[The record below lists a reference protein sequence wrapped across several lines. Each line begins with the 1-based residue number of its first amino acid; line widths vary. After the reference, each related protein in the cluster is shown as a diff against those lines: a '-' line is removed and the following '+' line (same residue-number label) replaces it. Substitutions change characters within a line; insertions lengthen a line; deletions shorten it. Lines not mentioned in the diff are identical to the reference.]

1 MLSQRFE
8 DRMTATAAAPP
19 LLSCRNVGKSFGA
32 LSAVNDLSFEVG
44 IGEVLGIGGPN
55 GAGKTTLFELISGL
69 NPASRGTIVLSG
81 RDITRLTPEQ
91 ICHAGVARTFQL
103 NAGFDSLTAREN
115 VLVGAYFG
123 RENRILPSFRV
134 GSEANEAADEAMAL
148 VGIEASANRI
158 TGKLP
163 VLERKLLMMAS
174 AVATRPKLLLM
185 DEPVGGLTAKET
197 DRVMQAVRTIKA
209 SGVTIILIE
218 HVMRFLVQLSDRV
231 MVMHHGEK
239 IFEGLP
245 GNLVNDRTVVDVYL
259 GQGASD
265 RLRSFMQEKVHAHG

>member
-1 MLSQRFE
+1 
-8 DRMTATAAAPP
+8 MTATAAAPP

-32 LSAVNDLSFEVG
+32 LAAVDDLSFEVG

-69 NPASRGTIVLSG
+69 NPASRGSILLAG

-134 GSEANEAADEAMAL
+134 GKDANEAADEAMAL

-174 AVATRPKLLLM
+174 AMATKPKLLLM

-197 DRVMQAVRTIKA
+197 DRVMQAVRTIRA

-265 RLRSFMQEKVHAHG
+265 RLRSFMQVRAHG

>member
-1 MLSQRFE
+1 
-8 DRMTATAAAPP
+8 MTATAAAPL

-32 LSAVNDLSFEVG
+32 LAAVNDLSFEVG
-44 IGEVLGIGGPN
+44 VGEILGIGGPN

-69 NPASRGTIVLSG
+69 NPASRGTILLSG
-81 RDITRLTPEQ
+81 QDITRLTPEE

-123 RENRILPSFRV
+123 RANRILPSFRI
-134 GSEANEAADEAMAL
+134 GREANAAADEAMAL
-148 VGIEASANRI
+148 VGMEESANRI

-174 AVATRPKLLLM
+174 AIATKPKLLLL
-185 DEPVGGLTAKET
+185 DEPVGGLTAKEI

-231 MVMHHGEK
+231 MIMHHGEK

-245 GNLVNDRTVVDVYL
+245 HNLVNDRTVVDVYL

>member
-1 MLSQRFE
+1 
-8 DRMTATAAAPP
+8 MTAAVPP

-32 LSAVNDLSFEVG
+32 LAAVNNLSFDLTA
-44 IGEVLGIGGPN
+44 GEVLGIGGPN
-55 GAGKTTLFELISGL
+55 GAGKTTLFEVISGL
-69 NPASRGTIVLSG
+69 NPATSGSILLSG
-81 RDITRLTPEQ
+81 RDITRLAPEE

-123 RENRILPSFRV
+123 RANRRMPSFRV
-134 GSEANEAADEAMAL
+134 GREANAAADEAMAL
-148 VGIEASANRI
+148 VGITASAHRI

-174 AVATRPKLLLM
+174 ALATKPRLLLM
-185 DEPVGGLTAKET
+185 DEPVGGLTAKEI
-197 DRVMQAVRTIKA
+197 DRVMQAVRAIKA
-209 SGVTIILIE
+209 AGITIILIE

-231 MVMHHGEK
+231 MIMHHGEK

-245 GNLVNDRTVVDVYL
+245 GNLVNDKTVVDVYL
-259 GQGASD
+259 GQGASE
-265 RLRSFMQEKVHAHG
+265 RLRHFMREGATAHG